1 MLDAHPIIDP
11 LASSANASELS
22 KPLSHSKVMT
32 KIKSS
37 EKQSS
42 SFICDDA
49 PTFSPVQVAAPAD
62 ASVWPIASKQLAA
75 VAMLDT
81 VLRCLTQVLNA
92 SDTGVARHFAAH
104 DWSLLT
110 SNLRT
115 LIQRG
120 KYFDLPQMKHKNVQS
135 DATTAAALQLLAA
148 CVRAKCNYTTILQ
161 DSSFLEALFG
171 VMNNPGA
178 SGPHAAL
185 AAVLELAKL
194 PDSHRALSSTFG
206 YMTGTKAGASWK
218 NSAMSKMSREIK
230 RLCAAGEGSPASKS
244 PARASSSFMST
255 QNDDGEEDEDFPYD
269 DSIASSPLL
278 PPISAKSKSSRA
290 AGRSPASRLSPAFDA
305 KASPVSSP
313 HAHSPAPARAS
324 PNGRAGTGAS
334 QGVKSPSA
342 RVLPALS

>member
-1 MLDAHPIIDP
+1 
-11 LASSANASELS
+11 
-22 KPLSHSKVMT
+22 MT

-42 SFICDDA
+42 SFISDDA

-62 ASVWPIASKQLAA
+62 ACVWPIASKQLAA

-81 VLRCLTQVLNA
+81 VLRGLTQVLNA
-92 SDTGVARHFAAH
+92 SDTGVARLFAAH

-161 DSSFLEALFG
+161 DSSFLEAIFG
-171 VMNNPGA
+171 IMNNPGA
-178 SGPHAAL
+178 CGPHAAL

-194 PDSHRALSSTFG
+194 PDSQRPLSSTFG

-218 NSAMSKMSREIK
+218 NSAMSKMSREIR
-230 RLCAAGEGSPASKS
+230 RLCASEGSPASKS

-255 QNDDGEEDEDFPYD
+255 QNDGEEDEDFPYD

-290 AGRSPASRLSPAFDA
+290 AGRSPASRLSSAFDA

-313 HAHSPAPARAS
+313 HAHFPAPARAS

-334 QGVKSPSA
+334 QGGKTPAA